1 MMRYDRFDSRLT
13 IVCEFCRT
21 RAMIVEDVIMPAA
34 CLCMLH
40 AYTLYVCCMQT
51 SSKYEWPN
59 RPVWN
64 LSVFGEFFYWDEG

>member
-40 AYTLYVCCMQT
+40 AFLRFFNLRKCIKMVEI
-51 SSKYEWPN
+51 SFLG
-59 RPVWN
+59 RVAN
-64 LSVFGEFFYWDEG
+64 LSKRLGQ